1 MARCVEKMSWE
12 EMVCTGM
19 VAMKGSHWSSMKA
32 QNCYTMEKKLTSRAT
47 TSRDKKGK
55 LKEIFIHILPYY
67 TAAIFIL
74 IIEITEFVIL
84 F

>member
-1 MARCVEKMSWE
+1 MDGCVERMLWE
-12 EMVCTGM
+12 EMVCACMTTM
-19 VAMKGSHWSSMKA
+19 EGSHWSSMKA
-32 QNCYTMEKKLTSRAT
+32 PNCYTMGKKLTLRVN

-55 LKEIFIHILPYY
+55 LKEISIHIWPYY
-67 TAAIFIL
+67 TAAILIL